1 MPNKNSSMGHKPQRT
16 CVVCR
21 SRKEQD
27 SLLSFI
33 LLSQGIVFDLRRR
46 LQKRKYYVCHSRQ
59 CLIGLDK
66 WERQQLKRR
75 FAISNHKPVFSAAA
89 AAIGKEKR

>member
-1 MPNKNSSMGHKPQRT
+1 MPNKNSSKSHKPQRT

-27 SLLSFI
+27 NLLSFI
-33 LLSQGIVFDLRRR
+33 LLPQGIVFDLKRR
-46 LQKRKYYVCHSRQ
+46 LQKRKYYLCPSRQ
-59 CLIGLDK
+59 CLIGFDK

-75 FAISNHKPVFSAAA
+75 FAVTNHKPIFSAAVTTV
-89 AAIGKEKR
+89 GMEKR

>member
-1 MPNKNSSMGHKPQRT
+1 MSHKPQRT

-33 LLSQGIVFDLRRR
+33 LLPQGIVFDLRRR
-46 LQKRKYYVCHSRQ
+46 LQKRKYYLCRSRQ
-59 CLIGLDK
+59 CLMGLDK

-75 FAISNHKPVFSAAA
+75 FAITNHKPVFSAAA
-89 AAIGKEKR
+89 AAVEGEKR

>member
-1 MPNKNSSMGHKPQRT
+1 MSHKPQRT

-33 LLSQGIVFDLRRR
+33 LLPQGIVFDLRRR
-46 LQKRKYYVCHSRQ
+46 LQKRKYYLCQSRQ
-59 CLIGLDK
+59 CLMGLDK
-66 WERQQLKRR
+66 WERRQLKRR
-75 FAISNHKPVFSAAA
+75 FAINNHKSVFSAAVA
-89 AAIGKEKR
+89 AAGAGKR